1 MDYKKA
7 WNWSNALTALGVFG
21 LMLGGGF
28 AHRSQ
33 TLFWAV
39 VIGALALVAVGYV
52 IHFKWC
58 RCPHCGDRIR
68 VTDWLMRLPKICPKC
83 HEELK

>member
-1 MDYKKA
+1 MAKK
-7 WNWSNALTALGVFG
+7 NKKFSFDLLT
-21 LMLGGGF
+21 
-28 AHRSQ
+28 
-33 TLFWAV
+33 
-39 VIGALALVAVGYV
+39 LALVAVGYV

-68 VTDWLMRLPKICPKC
+68 VTDGLMRLPKICPKC